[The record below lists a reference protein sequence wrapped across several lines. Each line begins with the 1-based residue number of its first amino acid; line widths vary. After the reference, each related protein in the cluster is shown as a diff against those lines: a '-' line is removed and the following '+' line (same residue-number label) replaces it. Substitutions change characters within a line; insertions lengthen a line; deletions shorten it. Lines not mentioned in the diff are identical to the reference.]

1 MATRAKQSRRPR
13 KESPDATELLV
24 LELQAIHNAE
34 SQLSR
39 VIPRISKA
47 TDSEQLGGLMDE
59 RLAEGEQ
66 IIKNIEAV
74 FDEMDENPSRK
85 KNVAAEGLVT
95 DAREH
100 IQEIEPGP
108 SLDAVLMGAVQK
120 TEHYCIAAW
129 GTAKALGQ
137 AVGQKTAVRAM
148 DRALKEGARFD
159 ERLTA
164 LAEKEITPALIS
176 LGSEE
181 SGEEQVRDGPRRT
194 RGSGRSERG
203 AST

>member
-1 MATRAKQSRRPR
+1 M
-13 KESPDATELLV
+13 
-24 LELQAIHNAE
+24 
-34 SQLSR
+34 
-39 VIPRISKA
+39 
-47 TDSEQLGGLMDE
+47 MDE

-74 FDEMDENPSRK
+74 FDEMDKSLGRK
-85 KNVAAEGLVT
+85 KNAAAEGLVN

-100 IQEIEPGP
+100 VQEIESGP
-108 SLDAVLMGAVQK
+108 SLDAVLIGAVQK

-129 GTAKALGQ
+129 GTARALGQ

-148 DRALKEGARFD
+148 DRALKEGAKFD

-164 LAEKEITPALIS
+164 LAEKEITPALLS
-176 LGSEE
+176 QRSEE
-181 SGEEQVRDGPRRT
+181 SEEERESDGQGRT
-194 RGSGRSERG
+194 RGSGRSERR

>member
-1 MATRAKQSRRPR
+1 MVTKAKQSRRPR
-13 KESPDATELLV
+13 KESPDATKLLV

-39 VIPRISKA
+39 VIPKLSKA
-47 TDSEQLGGLMDE
+47 TDSEQLGGMMDE

-74 FDEMDENPSRK
+74 FDEMDKSLGRK
-85 KNVAAEGLVT
+85 KNAAAEGLVN

-100 IQEIEPGP
+100 VQEIESGP
-108 SLDAVLMGAVQK
+108 SLDAVLIGAVQK

-129 GTAKALGQ
+129 GTARALGQ

-148 DRALKEGARFD
+148 DRALKEGAKFD

-164 LAEKEITPALIS
+164 LAEKEITPALLS
-176 LGSEE
+176 QRSEE
-181 SGEEQVRDGPRRT
+181 SEEERESDGQGRT
-194 RGSGRSERG
+194 RGSGRSERR
-203 AST
+203 A